1 MDKQSSWLVGSHA
14 EGNTILYDGQSIRGW
29 LGAMLRAGLYYTM
42 DKQYSWLVGSHAE
55 GKTIL
60 YDGQTVLMAGWEP
73 CWGQPYIIQ
82 WTNNPHGWLGA
93 MLRARLYYTM
103 DKQSSWLV
111 GSHAGG
117 SPISYNGQTILM
129 AGWEPC

>member
-1 MDKQSSWLVGSHA
+1 MC
-14 EGNTILYDGQSIRGW
+14 
-29 LGAMLRAGLYYTM
+29 TM

-60 YDGQTVLMAGWEP
+60 YDGRSTR
-73 CWGQPYIIQ
+73 
-82 WTNNPHGWLGA
+82 GWLGA
-93 MLRARLYYTM
+93 MLRASLYYTM

-117 SPISYNGQTILM
+117 NPILYDGQTVLV
-129 AGWEPC
+129 AGWETC

>member
-1 MDKQSSWLVGSHA
+1 MDKQSSRLVGSHA

-29 LGAMLRAGLYYTM
+29 LGAMLRASLYYTM
-42 DKQYSWLVGSHAE
+42 DKQSSWLVGSHAE

-73 CWGQPYIIQ
+73 CWG
-82 WTNNPHGWLGA
+82 
-93 MLRARLYYTM
+93 
-103 DKQSSWLV
+103 
-111 GSHAGG
+111 